1 MTDHLNT
8 PNSKDVPTDSVSRRN
23 LLLGMG
29 AVAGAAAGAGL
40 LTSETHAASSSPART
55 TLPAFHPHPEVLAAQ
70 IPGLTYITIDAQQ
83 FWPTI
88 AGERVYANGTGTQ
101 PTNPNDRVWAA
112 LPLPAGSIVYQMSV
126 GYQGAPFMEINQ
138 RKINQPFPATAP
150 IAVFQK
156 QLQASPG
163 GPVSTTVNMNGTL
176 LEAPVTIA
184 SDSSYTV
191 SMLYSTP
198 GSSIFNVQIGYLP
211 PTQSFMPFTGTP
223 RVFDSRLAA
232 NGPKFTINDERTI
245 DLGIAGARTAIIN
258 LTVTETGAG
267 GGFVAVFPA
276 NLAYPGNSSINWTTA
291 DQNVANG
298 VITSVDPTG
307 KIKVRANNATHIVI
321 DRIGFMI

>member
-8 PNSKDVPTDSVSRRN
+8 ENSTDVPTDSVSRRN

-40 LTSETHAASSSPART
+40 LTSETFAASSSPART

-70 IPGLTYITIDAQQ
+70 IPGLTYLTIDAQQ
-83 FWPTI
+83 FWPST
-88 AGERVYANGTGTQ
+88 AAQRVYQDTTGSQ
-101 PTNPNDRVWAA
+101 PNPNDRLWAG
-112 LPLPAGSIVYQMSV
+112 LPLPVGSVIYQISV
-126 GYQGAPFMEINQ
+126 GYQTQPIIEISR
-138 RKINQPFPATAP
+138 RKITQPNPATAP
-150 IAVFQK
+150 IQVYQK
-156 QLQASPG
+156 SLPLSPG
-163 GPVSTTVNMNGTL
+163 GPTSSTVNLTGTGA
-176 LEAPVTIA
+176 EAPVLIEA
-184 SDSSYTV
+184 DSSYTI
-191 SMLYSTP
+191 SAFCTA
-198 GSSIFNVQIGYLP
+198 GSSIFNVQIGYVP
-211 PTQSFMPFTGTP
+211 PTQSFVPFTGTP

-276 NLAYPGNSSINWTTA
+276 NIPYPGNSSINWTAA

-298 VITSVDPTG
+298 VITSVDATG